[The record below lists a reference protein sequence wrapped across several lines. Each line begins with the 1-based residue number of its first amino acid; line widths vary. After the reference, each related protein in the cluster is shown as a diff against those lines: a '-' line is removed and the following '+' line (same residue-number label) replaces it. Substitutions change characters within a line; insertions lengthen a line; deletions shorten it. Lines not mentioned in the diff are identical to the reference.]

1 MILPSFQIQ
10 RLGSSPLWVMM
21 LIILFGISTVSA
33 EPMPWQAEFAGESV
47 EPLASDTSDETPSP
61 STSSVNM
68 TPAVLVVIGIV
79 AVLSMIIGLKLNAFL
94 ALIISAILVSV
105 LVGYDQGSG
114 MGERMNAVVD
124 SFGKSAAGVGIV
136 IAMAAIIGK
145 CMLDSGSADRI
156 VRTAVNATGEK
167 KASLG
172 LMISGFVLAIPVFF
186 DTVFYLLV
194 PLARSL
200 HRRTGKHYL
209 RYLMAI
215 ATGGCITH
223 TLVPPT
229 PGPLLVA
236 AILNVDIGMMMMI
249 GAAVAIPSA
258 VLGLSFS
265 ILMDKKMPI
274 PMRPLG
280 AHEDRHQPLDEEKL
294 PGLFVSCLPV
304 LLPVLLIGLGTLA
317 TTLADRE
324 DRAAVL
330 TTDVEDFDLLAQR
343 FASAT
348 QKSPAGRI
356 LESDRITEK
365 QRQRLTTPATSDAGK
380 GEVVS
385 IINEALLDRNYY
397 TPDAFADVA
406 MPAVTADLMKTDQVR
421 MKPVD
426 RRRMNRALLDAA
438 YPELIAPQRWN
449 TPMRQTANSLGL
461 WSNPNFAL
469 LLAALAAMLTFKI
482 VRSLSWRALGVDVE
496 EALMSGGLIILITA
510 AGGAFGAMLSQTG
523 VGDTIQQYFS
533 GKQAAGIAILLL
545 AWSVSAVLKVA
556 QGSST
561 VAMIVG
567 AGMIAAIIGNEQPPF
582 HMVYVATAVGSGS
595 LMGSWMNDSGFW
607 VFSKMGGLTEGE
619 ALRTWTPLLATLSVG
634 GLVTTILLSQIVPI
648 AG

>member
-1 MILPSFQIQ
+1 MSPSVLKLPFVLAMAIAIF
-10 RLGSSPLWVMM
+10 SP
-21 LIILFGISTVSA
+21 ISL
-33 EPMPWQAEFAGESV
+33 PLHAGELVSSANLV
-47 EPLASDTSDETPSP
+47 AQTEVASSMPVDW
-61 STSSVNM
+61 
-68 TPAVLVVIGIV
+68 TPAALVIIGIV
-79 AVLSMIIGLKLNAFL
+79 SVLAMIIGLKLNAFL
-94 ALIISAILVSV
+94 ALILSALIVS
-105 LVGYDQGSG
+105 LLIGYDEGTDAG
-114 MGERMNAVVD
+114 GRMNAVV
-124 SFGKSAAGVGIV
+124 SAFGGSAAGVGIV

-145 CMLDSGSADRI
+145 CMLDSGSADRV

-172 LMISGFVLAIPVFF
+172 LMISGFILAVPVFF

-200 HRRTGKHYL
+200 YRRTNKNYL

-236 AILNVDIGMMMMI
+236 AILGVDIGMMMLI

-258 VLGLSFS
+258 IIGLLFS
-265 ILMDKKMPI
+265 IYVDKKMPI
-274 PMRPLG
+274 EMRPLG
-280 AHEDRHQPLDEEKL
+280 PNEERHQPLEEKQL
-294 PGLFVSCLPV
+294 PGLFASLLPV
-304 LLPVLLIGLGTLA
+304 LLPVVLIGAGTLA

-324 DRAAVL
+324 DRGALSVS
-330 TTDVEDFDLLAQR
+330 DVESFDLLADR

-348 QKSPAGRI
+348 QGSPAGRV
-356 LESDRITEK
+356 LASETLDDGDRA
-365 QRQRLTTPATSDAGK
+365 RLKTPATSD
-380 GEVVS
+380 EDQRQVVEA
-385 IINEALLDRNYY
+385 INTALLDKDFYESS
-397 TPDAFADVA
+397 AFADVP
-406 MPAVTADLMKTDQVR
+406 MPKVTSDLMKTDQVR

-438 YPELIAPQRWN
+438 YPELIAPHRWDS
-449 TPMRQTANSLGL
+449 PMRQTAQSLGL

-469 LLAALAAMLTFKI
+469 MLAALAAMLTFKM
-482 VRSLSWRALGVDVE
+482 VRSLTWRELGVDVE

-523 VGDTIQQYFS
+523 ISDTIQNFFA
-533 GKQAAGIAILLL
+533 GRQAAGVAVLLL
-545 AWSVSAVLKVA
+545 AWSIAAVLKVA

-567 AGMIAAIIGNEQPPF
+567 AGMMAAILGGSQPPF
-582 HMVYVATAVGSGS
+582 NLVYVATAVGSGS

-607 VFSKMGGLTEGE
+607 VFTKMGGLTESEG
-619 ALRTWTPLLATLSVG
+619 LRSWTPLLAALSIG
-634 GLVTTILLSQIVPI
+634 GLTTTIILSLLLPM